1 MTDEWNDN
9 YDSRDFGF
17 NIVNCRSGSGRVAA
31 SREKAKAARAGLPYL
46 FVV

>member
-9 YDSRDFGF
+9 YDSWDCDF
-17 NIVNCRSGSGRVAA
+17 NIVNGRNGSGRVAA
-31 SREKAKAARAGLPYL
+31 SREKAKAARADLPYL